1 MPLDACHCILISM
14 RVYVEHIICTLLN
27 NQNISLCGQKSVGL
41 IKESRYIC
49 KFWRYIYRKY
59 NTGQNLLPDIDLKHK
74 CNNIN
79 KLIILVLV
87 VQSWLV
93 ADKLYELMKWK
104 LTKIN

>member
-79 KLIILVLV
+79 KLIILVLA